1 MNDFSQQ
8 LIDLK
13 IITGKSEVQQ
23 IVNAAIEVYH
33 QSGPDAFVAQ
43 LHRQLLKQKIR
54 FPLLEL
60 ASLKLYE
67 TLPGKK
73 QPEITDKIFYLH
85 EIGSSVIAGI
95 LLQQRLSEHFQ
106 QSISKAVEYIIAGD
120 KWYVCDIVGERVIG
134 FALLNNPE
142 LAVPVL
148 KKLSGHPDKWIVRSV
163 GVATHYAVKKGL
175 PKKYVAQQFELLL
188 TLADTTDFHT
198 KKGIGWAAKTIAKFH
213 PAIVQQHQR
222 EIENSATIK
231 QWFKSKI
238 KTGLSRSAKY
248 AARYTG

>member
-8 LIDLK
+8 PIDLK
-13 IITGKSEVQQ
+13 IITGKNEVQQ
-23 IVNAAIEVYH
+23 IVNTAIEVYH
-33 QSGPDAFVAQ
+33 QSGTDAFVAQ
-43 LHRQLLKQKIR
+43 LHQQLLKQKIR
-54 FPLLEL
+54 FPLLEM
-60 ASLKLYE
+60 AALKLYE
-67 TLPGKK
+67 MLPGKK

-85 EIGSSVIAGI
+85 EIGSNVVAGI

-120 KWYVCDIVGERVIG
+120 KWYVCDIIGERVMG
-134 FALLNNPE
+134 FALLNDPE
-142 LAVPVL
+142 RAIPAL
-148 KKLSGHPDKWIVRSV
+148 KKLVVHPDKWIVRSV

-175 PKKYVAQQFELLL
+175 PKKYVVQQFRLLL
-188 TLADTTDFHT
+188 TLACTTDFHT

-213 PAIVQQHQR
+213 PGIVQLYQE
-222 EIENSATIK
+222 EIENSATVK

-248 AARYTG
+248 ASRYTG